1 MECGCDYDP
10 KKQYSKTW
18 TVYFF
23 MFLTKTCFLKL
34 YVHWVDELKT
44 RVCTI
49 VIGLYH
55 LLCRLC
61 VLRIQNEQGKVTKCD
76 KNFCH
81 QSLAKRWKERESAQ
95 ESAYFNREDEQA
107 VQRLAAKLRQQI
119 EPSEEIL
126 AQQRRGVAE
135 ILQKHG
141 VQPNQSLIED
151 LVRFFH

>member
-1 MECGCDYDP
+1 MN
-10 KKQYSKTW
+10 KAKLLS
-18 TVYFF
+18 V
-23 MFLTKTCFLKL
+23 TKTS
-34 YVHWVDELKT
+34 
-44 RVCTI
+44 
-49 VIGLYH
+49 
-55 LLCRLC
+55 
-61 VLRIQNEQGKVTKCD
+61 VTKVWQRGQ
-76 KNFCH
+76 KMFYTEKK
-81 QSLAKRWKERESAQ
+81 SVAEGTMGSRWKERESAQ